1 MEVDSLVTALEQI
14 ELATRGFMKTPRRP
28 ATRGALLEVLS
39 KWGDAL
45 REPYGLDPGLDDVR
59 NVASRRCAAVQANL
73 ETMQRT
79 GENGQPGTAL
89 VQQVR
94 QLHSTV
100 GALLPPLVKIAD
112 RD

>member
-1 MEVDSLVTALEQI
+1 MQVDSLVTALEQI
-14 ELATRGFMKTPRRP
+14 ELAARGFMKTAGKP
-28 ATRGALLEVLS
+28 ASRGALLDVLS
-39 KWGDAL
+39 KWGHAL
-45 REPYGLDPGLDDVR
+45 QEPYGLDPGLDGVR
-59 NVASRRCAAVQANL
+59 HVASRRCAAVQANL

-79 GENGQPGTAL
+79 GDDTTGAAL

>member
-14 ELATRGFMKTPRRP
+14 ELAARGFMKTPRTP
-28 ATRGALLEVLS
+28 ASRGALLDILT
-39 KWGDAL
+39 KWSHAL
-45 REPYGLDPGLDDVR
+45 QEPYGLDPGLDGVR
-59 NVASRRCAAVQANL
+59 DVASRRWAAVQANL
-73 ETMQRT
+73 ETMRRA
-79 GENGQPGTAL
+79 GGDGAPGAAL

-100 GALLPPLVKIAD
+100 GALLPPLVRIAD

>member
-1 MEVDSLVTALEQI
+1 MQVYSLVTALEHI
-14 ELATRGFMKTPRRP
+14 ELAARGFVEMPRRS
-28 ATRGALLEVLS
+28 ASRDVLLEVLT

-73 ETMQRT
+73 ETMQRA
-79 GENGQPGTAL
+79 GDDDQPGVAL

-100 GALLPPLVKIAD
+100 GALLPPLARIAD

>member
-1 MEVDSLVTALEQI
+1 MQVDSLVTALEQI
-14 ELATRGFMKTPRRP
+14 EFAASGFMKMPHEQASCGT
-28 ATRGALLEVLS
+28 LLEVLA
-39 KWGDAL
+39 KWGQAL
-45 REPYGLDPGLDDVR
+45 QEPYGLDPGLDDVR
-59 NVASRRCAAVQANL
+59 SLASRRCAAVQANL
-73 ETMQRT
+73 EAMQRT
-79 GENGQPGTAL
+79 DAASEPGLAL

>member
-1 MEVDSLVTALEQI
+1 MQVDGLVTALEQI
-14 ELATRGFMKTPRRP
+14 ELATRGFMKTPGRP
-28 ATRGALLEVLS
+28 ATHGALLEVLS

-73 ETMQRT
+73 ETMQRA
-79 GENGQPGTAL
+79 GHDGQPGIAL

-94 QLHSTV
+94 QLHSTF